1 MNNMLRMACIA
12 ALLGAPCAHAG
23 PAEDALARSSE
34 LQKSLQ
40 AQQDRIAHME
50 SQMQN
55 QGVIGLLNEVEALK
69 AEIARLRGNQ
79 EEQAYQMDVAEKRV
93 KDLYVDLDSRINQ
106 LKEMLSR
113 QTASQAD
120 AVRLQPAQG
129 LSSVPAE
136 AAVPATDSD
145 AESRAY
151 AVAHTLVKGG
161 KYKEAVQSMQ
171 AFLSLYP
178 SGSLAPN
185 AVYWMGFSQ
194 VNLGDFPG
202 AANSYQR
209 LISDYPNSPKAPDA
223 MLSLA
228 RARIQSNELPQARAM
243 LEQLATKYPASK
255 AAITAKK
262 LLATLN

>member
-1 MNNMLRMACIA
+1 MIKMLRTAYIV
-12 ALLGAPCAHAG
+12 ALLGAATCAHAG
-23 PAEDALARSSE
+23 PAEDALVRAGE

-40 AQQDRIAHME
+40 GQQERIAHLE
-50 SQMQN
+50 SQLQN

-79 EEQAYQMDVAEKRV
+79 EEQSYQMDLAEKRV
-93 KDLYVDLDSRINQ
+93 KDLFVDLDTRINQ
-106 LKEMLSR
+106 VKEMASR
-113 QTASQAD
+113 PALPLAD
-120 AVRLQPAQG
+120 TKHLQPAQA
-129 LSSVPAE
+129 LSSMPAD
-136 AAVPATDSD
+136 AAPSIDSD

-151 AVAHTLVKGG
+151 AAAHTLVKGG
-161 KYKEAVQSMQ
+161 KYKDAVQSMQ

-209 LISDYPNSPKAPDA
+209 LISEYPNSPKAPDA
-223 MLSLA
+223 MISLA

-243 LEQLATKYPASK
+243 LEQLMAKYPASK

>member
-1 MNNMLRMACIA
+1 MNKMLRTVCIA
-12 ALLGAPCAHAG
+12 ASLGASCAHAG
-23 PAEDALARSSE
+23 PAEDALARAGE

-40 AQQDRIAHME
+40 AQQERIAHLE
-50 SQMQN
+50 SQLQN

-79 EEQAYQMDVAEKRV
+79 EEQSYQMDVAEKRV
-93 KDLYVDLDSRINQ
+93 KDLFVDLDTRINQ
-106 LKEMLSR
+106 IKEMASR
-113 QTASQAD
+113 PAPAQAD
-120 AVRLQPAQG
+120 TIHLQPAQA
-129 LSSVPAE
+129 LSSMPPD
-136 AAVPATDSD
+136 AATVVDSD

-151 AVAHTLVKGG
+151 AAAHTLVKSG

-171 AFLSLYP
+171 TFLSQYP
-178 SGSLAPN
+178 SGRLAPN
-185 AVYWMGFSQ
+185 AFDRMGFSQ

-228 RARIQSNELPQARAM
+228 RARIQSNELTQARAM